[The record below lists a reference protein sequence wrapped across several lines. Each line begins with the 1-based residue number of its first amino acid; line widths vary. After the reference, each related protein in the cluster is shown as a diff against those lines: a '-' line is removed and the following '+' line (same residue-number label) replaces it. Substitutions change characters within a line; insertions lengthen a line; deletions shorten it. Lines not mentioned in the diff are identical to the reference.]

1 MIVRLLLWQ
10 LDETTPSF
18 AELRSALTSLEPLE
32 PPGTWLWNDA
42 QERFGALVVD
52 DGDES
57 APDALA
63 EVRRLLGRDPDVFE
77 EFDAL
82 DR

>member
-1 MIVRLLLWQ
+1 MIVRLLLWH

-18 AELRSALTSLEPLE
+18 DELRSALASLEPLE

-52 DGDES
+52 DGGEA

-63 EVRRLLGRDPDVFE
+63 EVRRLLGRDPDLFE

-82 DR
+82 EA